1 MLPLVTLVPS
11 CYPCYLLLPLVTP
24 CSPLLPLV
32 PLVTPCYSLLLLLP
46 FVTRVTPC
54 FPLLPLVPLCYPFLP
69 PVIPVTFCYP
79 LFSLL
84 PLVTLVTFCYPL
96 LRDVNTSRLSYDLR
110 SSGMNLIVLKART
123 NYLRTSFA
131 SAGAKLCNSLPCS
144 LKEETSLT
152 QFKAKIRSYYLST
165 QTS

>member
-11 CYPCYLLLPLVTP
+11 CYPCYFLLPLVTP

-69 PVIPVTFCYP
+69 PVI
-79 LFSLL
+79 
-84 PLVTLVTFCYPL
+84 LVTLVTFCYPL
-96 LRDVNTSRLSYDLR
+96 LRDVNTSRLSYNLR

-131 SAGAKLCNSLPCS
+131 SAGAKLCNSLPSS